1 MYLTTVPVAWL
12 GCEEEGEQEQ
22 KECHDRDNLNIKQNI
37 RLTVVVV
44 QAVLRILSDP
54 EQCFWLVRIR
64 IRALLFTLKYTYIGI
79 NNFYIKLIGKQRRHF
94 NTSSS
99 FIFKGAGLIW
109 TQPKLVSGPLKSS
122 FRSNKVQVVNN
133 VKYFLNNKHLRV
145 RIQEHRLRV

>member
-99 FIFKGAGLIW
+99 FIFKGAMDP
-109 TQPKLVSGPLKSS
+109 TQT
-122 FRSNKVQVVNN
+122 
-133 VKYFLNNKHLRV
+133 
-145 RIQEHRLRV
+145 RIRTIEKFFPFK